1 MRKFD
6 GSCAFERIAPFGL
19 PHVSPFRVLAANA
32 VFVGRQLAIAPDP
45 LAIAAHLQRA
55 GADRLA
61 LLHASDRTPG
71 SFARYSFVS
80 CDPDR
85 ESHALDPFEDDP
97 TPKTPGT
104 FGQIPRWIGI
114 LPYDAFRHL
123 ERPAWVRPDTRPPPL
138 VQRPCWLR
146 YPATIVVD
154 HLEGRVFAVGIT
166 SGHLGNLLLRLGKA
180 PLAGERFT
188 YTRKPTRI
196 EVASSEPD
204 YAHVDRIR
212 AAKELIACGDL
223 YQVNLARRLR
233 VALVQGDPLDV
244 YARMSHAA
252 PSSFGACLHISREL
266 SVVST
271 SPELLLRAETETTAT
286 VERGDANC
294 PTNSNRFTRLYTCPI
309 KGTRPRGK
317 GAEQDRNLVRE
328 LDQDPKENAE
338 LTMIIDVERNDL
350 GRVASPGSV
359 RVVRGPEVV
368 THRTVHHRE
377 ALLTAHTKISVSRRE
392 VLEAMLP
399 SGSVTGAPKIRAME
413 VIACLEAHR
422 RGLYTGGF
430 GALNHDG
437 SMTLAM
443 AIRTAVFHGPEGE
456 YFTGGGIVADSDPLR
471 ELEETRWKAIQ
482 LEKVARS

>member
-1 MRKFD
+1 MLV
-6 GSCAFERIAPFGL
+6 A
-19 PHVSPFRVLAANA
+19 
-32 VFVGRQLAIAPDP
+32 RQLALAPDP
-45 LAIAAHLQRA
+45 LAIAARLQAA

-71 SFARYSFVS
+71 PFARYSFVS

-85 ESHALDPFEDDP
+85 ESHALDPIEKDVAD
-97 TPKTPGT
+97 KVVGT
-104 FGQIPRWIGI
+104 FGNVPRWIGI
-114 LPYDAFRHL
+114 LPYDAFRYL
-123 ERPAWVRPDTRPPPL
+123 ERPAWVRPDIRPQPL
-138 VQRPCWLR
+138 AQRPHWLR
-146 YPATIVVD
+146 YPATIVID
-154 HLEGRVFAVGIT
+154 HLEGRVLAVGIT
-166 SGHLGNLLLRLGKA
+166 SGHLGNLLTRLRSA
-180 PLAGERFT
+180 PLDDTRFT
-188 YTRKPTRI
+188 INREPTRI
-196 EVASSEPD
+196 EVSASEPD
-204 YAHVDRIR
+204 YVHVERIR
-212 AAKELIACGDL
+212 AAKALIACGEL

-233 VALVQGDPLDV
+233 VTLVQGAPLDV
-244 YARMSHAA
+244 YARMSRAA
-252 PSSFGACLHISREL
+252 PSSFGACLHINREL
-266 SVVST
+266 SIVST
-271 SPELLLRAETETTAT
+271 SPELLLRAETQTSMASEGASLDS
-286 VERGDANC
+286 E
-294 PTNSNRFTRLYTCPI
+294 TNSNRFTRLYTCPI

-317 GAEQDRNLVRE
+317 GAEQDRALVHE

-377 ALLTAHTKISVSRRE
+377 ALLTAHTKNSVSRME

-399 SGSVTGAPKIRAME
+399 SGSVTGAPKVRAME
-413 VIACLEAHR
+413 VIANLEAHR

-430 GALNHDG
+430 GVLNHNG

-443 AIRTAVFHGPEGE
+443 AIRTAVFHGAEGE